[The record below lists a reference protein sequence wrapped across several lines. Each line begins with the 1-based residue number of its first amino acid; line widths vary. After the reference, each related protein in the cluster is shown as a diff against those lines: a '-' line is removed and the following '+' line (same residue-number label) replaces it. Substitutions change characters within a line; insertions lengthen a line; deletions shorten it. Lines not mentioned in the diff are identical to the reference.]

1 MILASLQILE
11 QQKATKNKEGI
22 ENIVLNQFR
31 KTKVIEK
38 IKNYSLIFVGI
49 SNVVFIF
56 LVRFIYL

>member
-1 MILASLQILE
+1 MASLQILE
-11 QQKATKNKEGI
+11 QQKATKNKKGI